1 MSRQMRN
8 LRRKLEIMKKQTKT
22 NGKFSNINI
31 LSVVKKSLGV
41 LKNRYKMTGEK
52 QYLKEKE

>member
-8 LRRKLEIMKKQTKT
+8 LKEIRNYEKTKT

-31 LSVVKKSLGV
+31 VSVVKKSLGV

-52 QYLKEKE
+52 EYLKEKE

>member
-1 MSRQMRN
+1 MRN